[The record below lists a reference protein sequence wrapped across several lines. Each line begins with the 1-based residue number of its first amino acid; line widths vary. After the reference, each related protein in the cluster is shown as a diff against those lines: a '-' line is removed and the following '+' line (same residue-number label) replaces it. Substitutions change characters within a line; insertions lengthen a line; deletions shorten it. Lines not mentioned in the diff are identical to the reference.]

1 MLEAGRGQ
9 QGLAVFLDVPGGVLV
24 GDAAR
29 GAGGE
34 QGVRLQG
41 QLVVRDMRRLQR
53 ERALQVGAGAGQVL
67 AGQGVHQVEVDV
79 VEAGVLGQL
88 HRRLGLAAVVDA
100 AQSLQAAVVEALDAE
115 AQAVDAGSEVT
126 LEAVVLGG
134 AGVGLERDLAAG
146 REAQPRAGL
155 LQEVVDGIRRE
166 QRRRAAAEN
175 TLCTVRPQASGRS
188 CSRSATSART

>member
-1 MLEAGRGQ
+1 MLSKPASW
-9 QGLAVFLDVPGGVLV
+9 ASFT
-24 GDAAR
+24 AAS
-29 GAGGE
+29 AS
-34 QGVRLQG
+34 RLSWMRPSRCRQPSSKLWMPKLRRLTSSG

-115 AQAVDAGSEVT
+115 AQAVD
-126 LEAVVLGG
+126 
-134 AGVGLERDLAAG
+134 
-146 REAQPRAGL
+146 
-155 LQEVVDGIRRE
+155 
-166 QRRRAAAEN
+166 
-175 TLCTVRPQASGRS
+175 
-188 CSRSATSART
+188 